1 MKRNRIVF
9 FTIPENLREIA
20 EKTQSVFS
28 INPDIPVPVEIP
40 DGVENGTEK
49 IDPENLTIEA
59 ILSAML
65 RVIEAGEEKTEW
77 LDYYRNFV
85 FVLRPEIF
93 IEFTEAAAIKAHNGD
108 FDSAQEILS
117 VLEGLFP
124 SSPLVMLNR
133 ALAYEEQA
141 LQNSK
146 LGHEEHRAV
155 QAAAALYEKLLEME
169 PPFTQALYNGGL
181 FCFYQNDFPR
191 AAEYFSRFI
200 ETTQMDTSED
210 EDKKEQV
217 EQILKNITDNGLD
230 DESFTEANKLVR
242 EGKAQEALNNIR
254 DFLERR
260 PLVSNGWF
268 VLGWALRLLRRWAD
282 GEAAFR
288 KAIELG
294 GDGSDARNELA
305 ICLMEKGDNAGA
317 KRELQ
322 AALRED
328 PENVKIISNL
338 GVLALKDGKKQE
350 AAAFF
355 RTVLELDKDDPIAKK
370 FLEEI

>member
-1 MKRNRIVF
+1 MKESRIVF
-9 FTIPENLREIA
+9 FTIPQSLHQQLA
-20 EKTQSVFS
+20 EKTENTFA

-40 DGVENGTEK
+40 EGQEQ
-49 IDPENLTIEA
+49 ISPENLTIEA

-65 RVIEAGEEKTEW
+65 RVIQAGEEKIQR

-85 FVLRPEIF
+85 FVLRPGIL
-93 IEFTEAAAIKAHNGD
+93 IEFTEAAAIKARNGD

-141 LQNSK
+141 LQHRKS
-146 LGHEEHRAV
+146 GREEQNAV
-155 QAAAALYEKLLEME
+155 QAASALYEDLLELE
-169 PPFTQALYNGGL
+169 PPFAQALYNGG
-181 FCFYQNDFPR
+181 FFYFYQNDFPR
-191 AAEYFSRFI
+191 AAEFFSRFM
-200 ETTQMDTSED
+200 ETAGD
-210 EDKKEQV
+210 EDKKNQIEK
-217 EQILKNITDNGLD
+217 ILKNITDNGLD
-230 DESFTEANKLVR
+230 DESFTEANKFIR
-242 EGKAQEALNNIR
+242 EGKAQEALTSIH

-268 VLGWALRLLRRWAD
+268 VLGWALRLLCRWAD

-294 GDGSDARNELA
+294 ADSGDARNELA
-305 ICLMEKGDNAGA
+305 ICLMERGDYSGA
-317 KRELQ
+317 RRELQ
-322 AALRED
+322 TALKED
-328 PENVKIISNL
+328 PENIKIISNL
-338 GVLALKDGKKQE
+338 GVLALKDGKKEE

-355 RTVLELDKDDPIAKK
+355 RTVLELDSEDPVAREYLKKDLA
-370 FLEEI
+370 